1 LTAYPNCASGKLKNL
16 HNIERLIGESNKL
29 LPVGPFMPTI
39 RETLNRIKWAS
50 PSGLSDCEIVIV
62 HRGVPGDLK
71 TIKGSTIKDVAPRA
85 MLIEEKG
92 EEIVIPYHR
101 IRVIR
106 KGSMVVWEKKSRG
119 V

>member
-1 LTAYPNCASGKLKNL
+1 MTAYPNCASGKLKNL

-92 EEIVIPYHR
+92 EEIVIPYLR